1 MPIDRMPPDWR
12 EHLKA
17 QLESWSEDFPDC
29 HCYAL
34 IDGAQYPALLA
45 MIRRWRLD
53 HAAVFAHDG
62 ITDRETLTLSPLLAP
77 YPATSTAGEKAHWF
91 TIIASLDGLPAS
103 SLIITPEALDKL
115 AARWSPWCRID
126 AAGQSLLL
134 RFSDARILPEL
145 LARLSPEQR
154 ASFLGPARALLTID
168 RCGQWRPLPTA
179 PADAPVAPRVALD
192 ETQCAGLVSAA
203 EPDETLAMLA
213 VSAPQVIARHLPS
226 IAYKAVQKALLAA
239 DRDGVTAAGER
250 SARCLAALDS

>member
-1 MPIDRMPPDWR
+1 MPIDRMPPNWR
-12 EHLKA
+12 ERLSV
-17 QLESWSEDFPDC
+17 QLQSWSEDFPDC

-34 IDGAQYPALLA
+34 IDGAQHPALLA
-45 MIRRWRLD
+45 MIQPWRLD
-53 HAAVFAHDG
+53 HTAVFSHDG
-62 ITDRETLTLSPLLAP
+62 ITDPETLALSPLLVP
-77 YPATSTAGEKAHWF
+77 YPATSTARDKAHWF
-91 TIIASLDGLPAS
+91 TIIASLDDLPAC
-103 SLIITPEALDKL
+103 SLIVTPEALDEL

-134 RFSDARILPEL
+134 RFSDARVLPEL
-145 LARLSPEQR
+145 LARLTPEQR
-154 ASFLGPARALLTID
+154 ASFLGPARAVLSID
-168 RCGQWRPLPTA
+168 RCGRWRPLATA
-179 PADAPVAPRVALD
+179 TADAPVAPRVALD

-226 IAYKAVQKALLAA
+226 IAYKTVQKALLAA